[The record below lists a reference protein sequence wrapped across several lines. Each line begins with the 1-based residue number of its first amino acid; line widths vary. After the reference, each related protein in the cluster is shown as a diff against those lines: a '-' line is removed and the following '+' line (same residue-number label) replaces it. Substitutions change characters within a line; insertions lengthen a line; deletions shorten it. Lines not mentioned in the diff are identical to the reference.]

1 MANKQTICLLNDS
14 FPPVIDGVANTVVNY
29 AKHIQNDAFDSVV
42 ITPSHPDADDS
53 VFPYRVLRYP
63 SILAE
68 KFADYPAGVPFSPD
82 VVRNIKEVDD
92 VKILHSH
99 CPIISTFMARELRL
113 IVNAPIVMTYHTKFD
128 IDISKFVKGQAL
140 QTAAKKLLAEN
151 ISACD
156 EVWTVSHGA
165 GENLQALG
173 YEGDYIVM
181 PNGVD
186 IKSGRVEDE
195 KILDLKKQYNIPE
208 NATTYLF
215 VGRLM
220 WYKGIKLILD
230 ALAKLKNQTSDFRM
244 VFVGEGTDGEE
255 IAEYA
260 KTANIDEN
268 CIFVGALHD
277 RGKLSVWYCASDLF
291 LFPSSYDTNGLVVR
305 EAAACSTPSVLLRGS
320 CAAEGV
326 KDFENSFLIDDDAD
340 SLYMLLSSLTKEKMR
355 AVGKTANEDL
365 YLSWETAVK
374 MAMDR
379 YNIISERYKR
389 GEFPKRKKPMD
400 GFMKMAGDLMTAF
413 AKLPKKDG

>member
-1 MANKQTICLLNDS
+1 
-14 FPPVIDGVANTVVNY
+14 
-29 AKHIQNDAFDSVV
+29 
-42 ITPSHPDADDS
+42 
-53 VFPYRVLRYP
+53 
-63 SILAE
+63 
-68 KFADYPAGVPFSPD
+68 
-82 VVRNIKEVDD
+82 
-92 VKILHSH
+92 
-99 CPIISTFMARELRL
+99 
-113 IVNAPIVMTYHTKFD
+113 
-128 IDISKFVKGQAL
+128 
-140 QTAAKKLLAEN
+140 
-151 ISACD
+151 
-156 EVWTVSHGA
+156 
-165 GENLQALG
+165 
-173 YEGDYIVM
+173 
-181 PNGVD
+181 
-186 IKSGRVEDE
+186 
-195 KILDLKKQYNIPE
+195 
-208 NATTYLF
+208 
-215 VGRLM
+215 
-220 WYKGIKLILD
+220 
-230 ALAKLKNQTSDFRM
+230 M

-260 KTANIDEN
+260 KTANIDKN

-277 RGKLSVWYCASDLF
+277 RVQLSVWYCASDLF

-340 SLYMLLSSLTKEKMR
+340 FLYTLLSSLTKEKMR